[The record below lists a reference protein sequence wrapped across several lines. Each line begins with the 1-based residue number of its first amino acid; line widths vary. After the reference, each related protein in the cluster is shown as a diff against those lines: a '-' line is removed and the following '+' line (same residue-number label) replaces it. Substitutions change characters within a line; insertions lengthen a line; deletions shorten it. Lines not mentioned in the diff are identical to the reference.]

1 MPPLPAKGECA
12 IIEAAAHP
20 QAPTLW
26 VHTHQGYDDEIEPA
40 RIEGASI
47 AVGHGYAEYAA
58 PRLARERLEAQA
70 AMTQVA
76 HHGNENSDSA
86 PACRDQESGR
96 VGLSIKGQINGNAAA
111 RFESGQAADG

>member
-40 RIEGASI
+40 RLDGASI

-70 AMTQVA
+70 AVPQGA
-76 HHGNENSDSA
+76 HPRHENPTPA
-86 PACRDQESGR
+86 PARRHQESGR
-96 VGLSIKGQINGNAAA
+96 VGLPIKGQINGDASA
-111 RFESGQAADG
+111 RFESG